1 MRAKEKMIQHSN
13 NTTMKQIKQI
23 SLLCLL
29 WLVVMCASAEV
40 VGDDYEKNGDNVKW
54 SFETEF
60 DLGITLPL
68 DKYHGGEQLV
78 GPSLAVNL
86 RYNIKDTPWDCGLLL
101 QTDGARRDFWHDKNS
116 DNWQTN
122 RTMILAANGGYNFRQ
137 GEKVNPFISTA
148 LGVGFNQV
156 VGDTFIDINSVS
168 PVIMPKIGVELWHM
182 LRINSHV
189 MVTQGI

>member
-1 MRAKEKMIQHSN
+1 MLRYIVFSIM
-13 NTTMKQIKQI
+13 TMQ
-23 SLLCLL
+23 SLVCN
-29 WLVVMCASAEV
+29 AQ
-40 VGDDYEKNGDNVKW
+40 KIPVKC
-54 SFETEF
+54 FETEF
-60 DLGITLPL
+60 DFGVTLPL
-68 DKYHGGEQLV
+68 DQYHGGKKLV

-116 DNWQTN
+116 DNWQSN
-122 RTMILAANGGYNFRQ
+122 RTMVLAANGGYNFRQ
-137 GEKVNPFISTA
+137 GQKVNPFISVA

-156 VGDTFIDINSVS
+156 VGDKFMDINATS

-189 MVTQGI
+189 MVTRKGFNTYGLTLGLVLGGRPIKN